1 MVAVRG
7 LEQVLLLTRIISAI
21 FVIAVILVSVSYARK
36 RIELNE
42 AITGLMLTY
51 VVFAPVTNEQ
61 LLAALV
67 PIGLISRN
75 FSHKLTIFP
84 LLYIAFNSTYHYF
97 AIPIFFSSQELR
109 TVWESFNALWGLM
122 VKDYQLQ
129 LRYLF
134 GVGLGLSAFWLLSDT
149 KHIPRTV
156 LKLGVTSRSKNTYP
170 KPLKR
175 VETPHPSKEP
185 SLLRKTSYYREM
197 MKTKVPLIHRKA
209 ELFLFAMVTSY
220 AAFLLYYTL
229 STTPSCPIC

>member
-1 MVAVRG
+1 
-7 LEQVLLLTRIISAI
+7 
-21 FVIAVILVSVSYARK
+21 
-36 RIELNE
+36 
-42 AITGLMLTY
+42 
-51 VVFAPVTNEQ
+51 
-61 LLAALV
+61 
-67 PIGLISRN
+67 
-75 FSHKLTIFP
+75 
-84 LLYIAFNSTYHYF
+84 
-97 AIPIFFSSQELR
+97 
-109 TVWESFNALWGLM
+109 M

-185 SLLRKTSYYREM
+185 SLLRNHLIRKM
-197 MKTKVPLIHRKA
+197 MRIKVPLLHREA
-209 ELFLFAMVTSY
+209 EFFLFAMVTSY